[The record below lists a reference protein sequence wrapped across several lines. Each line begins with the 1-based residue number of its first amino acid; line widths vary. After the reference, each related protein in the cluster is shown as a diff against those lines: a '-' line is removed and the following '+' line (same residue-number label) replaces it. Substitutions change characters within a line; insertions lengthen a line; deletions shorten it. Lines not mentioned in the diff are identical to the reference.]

1 MSPPSPID
9 SWRYHLRRGISDL
22 WFILSIAAAFV
33 LLLVLFGYHN
43 TDPGWSTSG
52 EVQETRHFLGR
63 PGAYTADLLF
73 SLLGYAAYLLPFG
86 VAIIGWQSVCRA
98 HLDTELMIWKCFA
111 LLIAI
116 VSLCGIL
123 SLHCDVK
130 INSLAVT
137 GGGIVGLKI
146 SIELLKMWPVQLVM
160 SIYTLLFLIGITLLA
175 ELNWAKV
182 LDTVG
187 QWGINF
193 YNWTRSKINHF
204 LHNRKITPAATAR
217 RPSVFAS
224 SADTAVS
231 DTGTSGSMAPATAIL
246 FNLRD
251 RLLNLINKSKQRRN
265 ARAPHTP
272 VMQTVPPR
280 PPQNNNP
287 FGLSGMNDLEGDEL
301 PPFRAP
307 PRYSYTTLEEDTPAP
322 QRNEPNISWAH
333 YKAQNATAETSAE
346 PTSEEEYHP
355 KSDYFARRQ
364 SAGLSLRG
372 DENDAYP
379 PAVNDPA
386 NDEALDEMDEE
397 DFAALDD
404 EEDFAALD
412 DDGDNIADNT
422 AEENTDS
429 RHEPQLR
436 VRLNNVT
443 TNSKS
448 GAITLTATRAVSAPI
463 TTAQNNSYRLPELN
477 LLNPGT
483 TAVADYS
490 DEELDEMA
498 MQVEQALKNYKL
510 SVRVENITVGPVV
523 TCIELSLAPGIKVSS
538 ITNLDRDIARL
549 LSVPSVRVVEV
560 IPGRPFI
567 GLEIPNRKRE
577 MVPLR
582 GVLESPQ
589 YQKETSPLTVVLGA
603 DISGKPVITNLGKMP
618 HLLVAGTTGSGK
630 SVGINV
636 ILASMLYKSK
646 PDELKL
652 ILVDPKT
659 VELAMY
665 RDIPHLLTPVVTDM
679 NDAENALR
687 WAVAEMERRY
697 QLMVAFKVR
706 KMDEFNKVIREAE
719 ARGEH
724 ITDPTVDPALY
735 IGLANQPPVLK
746 TLPYIVIVIDELA
759 DLMMVAGKNVE
770 QLIARIAQKARA
782 AGIHLILATQRPS
795 VDVIT
800 GLIKSNIPTRIA
812 FQVSSKIDSRTILN
826 GQGAETLLGNGDML
840 FLSPGVGGARRVHG
854 AYIDDQEVDRLTTY
868 LKTQGEPDY
877 EDAIL
882 APAATNNGNGGGKD
896 SDDAEL
902 DPLYDQAVQ
911 VVIESGRASIS
922 GLQRHLS
929 IGYNRAA
936 RMVDVMERA
945 GLVSAPDHKGV
956 RKVLTGGSVGD
967 DY

>member
-1 MSPPSPID
+1 MSPPTPTD

-52 EVQETRHFLGR
+52 DAQETLHFLGK
-63 PGAYTADLLF
+63 PGAYTADALL
-73 SLLGYAAYLLPFG
+73 SLLGYAAYLLPVG
-86 VAIIGWQSVCRA
+86 MALIGWQSVCRA

-111 LLIAI
+111 LVISI
-116 VSLCGIL
+116 VSLCGML
-123 SLHCDVK
+123 SLHCDVA
-130 INSLAVT
+130 INSLAMT
-137 GGGIVGLKI
+137 GGGVVGQKI
-146 SIELLKMWPVQLVM
+146 TIELLKMWPVQLVM
-160 SIYTLLFLIGITLLA
+160 SIYTLLFFIGITLLA

-187 QWGINF
+187 QWGVNL
-193 YNWTRSKINHF
+193 YNWVRQKIDGYRRAHQ
-204 LHNRKITPAATAR
+204 TAPAGTY
-217 RPSVFAS
+217 RPGVFAS
-224 SADTAVS
+224 PRDDEASDGDTAAS
-231 DTGTSGSMAPATAIL
+231 AAAAIL
-246 FNLRD
+246 PKLRE
-251 RLLNLINKSKQRRN
+251 RLLNVINKAKQRRS

-272 VMQTVPPR
+272 VMQSVPPR
-280 PPQNNNP
+280 PPQNHNP
-287 FGLSGMNDLEGDEL
+287 YDLSGMNHFDDNE
-301 PPFRAP
+301 PPSFRAP
-307 PRYSYTTLEEDTPAP
+307 PRYTPPEEDSPP
-322 QRNEPNISWAH
+322 QRSEPNISWAH
-333 YKAQNATAETSAE
+333 YKAQNAAAE
-346 PTSEEEYHP
+346 PAAPAAEEDGYRP

-364 SAGLSLRG
+364 NAGLPLRS
-372 DENDAYP
+372 EESDAYP
-379 PAVNDPA
+379 AAVNDPV
-386 NDEALDEMDEE
+386 NDDDLGDMDEE
-397 DFAALDD
+397 DFAALD
-404 EEDFAALD
+404 EDGGHAAPED
-412 DDGDNIADNT
+412 T
-422 AEENTDS
+422 AEENAGT

-436 VRLNNVT
+436 VRLNSVAG
-443 TNSKS
+443 S
-448 GAITLTATRAVSAPI
+448 GIPFTANRAAPAPI
-463 TTAQNNSYRLPELN
+463 TAPPAKPPYRLPDLS

-589 YQKETSPLTVVLGA
+589 YQKETSPLTVVLGS

-636 ILASMLYKSK
+636 ILASMLYKSR

-679 NDAENALR
+679 SDAENALR

-724 ITDPTVDPALY
+724 IPDPTVDPALY

-882 APAATNNGNGGGKD
+882 APAAANNGNGGAGGKD

-911 VVIESGRASIS
+911 VVIESGKASIS

-945 GLVSAPDHKGV
+945 GLVSPPDHKGV
-956 RKVLTGGSVGD
+956 RKVLTTGGAGGD

>member
-1 MSPPSPID
+1 MSSPTPTD

-52 EVQETRHFLGR
+52 DAQETLHFLGK
-63 PGAYTADLLF
+63 PGAYTADALL
-73 SLLGYAAYLLPFG
+73 SLLGYAAYLLPVG
-86 VAIIGWQSVCRA
+86 MALIGWQSVCRA

-111 LLIAI
+111 LVISI
-116 VSLCGIL
+116 VSLCGML
-123 SLHCDVK
+123 SLHCDVA
-130 INSLAVT
+130 INSLAMT
-137 GGGIVGLKI
+137 GGGVVGQKI
-146 SIELLKMWPVQLVM
+146 TIELLKMWPVQLVM
-160 SIYTLLFLIGITLLA
+160 SIYTLLFFIGITLLA

-187 QWGINF
+187 QWGVNL
-193 YNWTRSKINHF
+193 YNWVRQKIDGYRRAHQ
-204 LHNRKITPAATAR
+204 TAPAGTY
-217 RPSVFAS
+217 RPGVFAS
-224 SADTAVS
+224 PRDDEASDGDTAAS
-231 DTGTSGSMAPATAIL
+231 AAAAIL
-246 FNLRD
+246 PKLRE
-251 RLLNLINKSKQRRN
+251 RLLNVINKAKQRRS

-272 VMQTVPPR
+272 VMQSVPPR
-280 PPQNNNP
+280 PPQNHNP
-287 FGLSGMNDLEGDEL
+287 YDLSGMNHFDDNE
-301 PPFRAP
+301 PPSFRAP
-307 PRYSYTTLEEDTPAP
+307 PRYTPPEEDSPP
-322 QRNEPNISWAH
+322 QRSEPNISWAH
-333 YKAQNATAETSAE
+333 YKAQNAAAE
-346 PTSEEEYHP
+346 PAAPAAEEDGYRP

-364 SAGLSLRG
+364 NAGLPLRS
-372 DENDAYP
+372 EESDAYP
-379 PAVNDPA
+379 AAVNDPV
-386 NDEALDEMDEE
+386 NDDDLGDMDEE
-397 DFAALDD
+397 DFAALD
-404 EEDFAALD
+404 EDGGHAAPED
-412 DDGDNIADNT
+412 T
-422 AEENTDS
+422 AEENAGT

-436 VRLNNVT
+436 VRLNSVAG
-443 TNSKS
+443 S
-448 GAITLTATRAVSAPI
+448 GIPFTANRAAPAPI
-463 TTAQNNSYRLPELN
+463 TAPPAKPPYRLPDLS

-589 YQKETSPLTVVLGA
+589 YQKETSPLTVVLGS

-636 ILASMLYKSK
+636 ILASMLYKSR

-679 NDAENALR
+679 SDAENALR

-882 APAATNNGNGGGKD
+882 APAAANNGNGGAGGKD

-911 VVIESGRASIS
+911 VVIESGKASIS

-945 GLVSAPDHKGV
+945 GLVSPPDHKGV
-956 RKVLTGGSVGD
+956 RKVLTTGGAGGD

>member
-22 WFILSIAAAFV
+22 WFILSIAVAFV

-52 EVQETRHFLGR
+52 EVEVQETRHFLGML
-63 PGAYTADLLF
+63 GAYIADLLF
-73 SLLGYAAYLLPFG
+73 SLLGYAAYLLPIG
-86 VAIIGWQSVCRA
+86 VATIGWQSVCRA
-98 HLDTELMIWKCFA
+98 QIDAELMIWKCFA
-111 LLIAI
+111 LIISI

-137 GGGIVGLKI
+137 GGGVVGLKI

-175 ELNWAKV
+175 ELNWAKF

-193 YNWTRSKINHF
+193 YNWTCSRIHHF
-204 LHNRKITPAATAR
+204 LHARKSAPAATR
-217 RPSVFAS
+217 RPSAFAAEDTVAS
-224 SADTAVS
+224 GADSGVMASAA
-231 DTGTSGSMAPATAIL
+231 AIL
-246 FNLRD
+246 PNLRD
-251 RLLNLINKSKQRRN
+251 RLLNLMKKGKQRRS
-265 ARAPHTP
+265 ARALHTP
-272 VMQTVPPR
+272 VMQSVPPR
-280 PPQNNNP
+280 PPQSNP
-287 FGLSGMNDLEGDEL
+287 YDLSGMNNWDSKEL

-307 PRYSYTTLEEDTPAP
+307 PRYIPLEDDTPAP
-322 QRNEPNISWAH
+322 QRSEPNISWAH
-333 YKAQNATAETSAE
+333 YKAQNAATEASAE
-346 PTSEEEYHP
+346 PAGEEEYRP
-355 KSDYFARRQ
+355 KSDYFVRRQ
-364 SAGLSLRG
+364 SAGLPLRG
-372 DENDAYP
+372 DENDAYL
-379 PAVNDPA
+379 PAVNDPV
-386 NDEALDEMDEE
+386 NDETLDEM
-397 DFAALDD
+397 D

-443 TNSKS
+443 TNNKS
-448 GAITLTATRAVSAPI
+448 GTITLTATRAVSAPI
-463 TTAQNNSYRLPELN
+463 AAPQNNAYRLPDLN

-679 NDAENALR
+679 SDAENALR

-724 ITDPTVDPALY
+724 LTDPTVDPALY

-840 FLSPGVGGARRVHG
+840 FLSPGTGGARRVHG

-882 APAATNNGNGGGKD
+882 TPAASSGNGNGGAGGKD

-911 VVIESGRASIS
+911 VVIESGKASIS

-945 GLVSAPDHKGV
+945 GLVSPPDHKGV
-956 RKVLTGGSVGD
+956 RKVLTTGGAGRD

>member
-52 EVQETRHFLGR
+52 EAQETRHFLGTL
-63 PGAYTADLLF
+63 GAYTADLLF

-86 VAIIGWQSVCRA
+86 VATIGWQSVCRA
-98 HLDTELMIWKCFA
+98 QIDAELMIWKCFA
-111 LLIAI
+111 LVIAI

-123 SLHCDVK
+123 SLHSDVK

-137 GGGIVGLKI
+137 GGGVVGLKI

-175 ELNWAKV
+175 ELNWAKI

-187 QWGINF
+187 QWGINL
-193 YNWTRSKINHF
+193 YNWVHGKIHHF
-204 LHNRKITPAATAR
+204 LHTRKIATANAAR
-217 RPSVFAS
+217 RPSAFAS
-224 SADTAVS
+224 PDDAEASNAGTGGAMASAA
-231 DTGTSGSMAPATAIL
+231 AI
-246 FNLRD
+246 FPNLRD
-251 RLLNLINKSKQRRN
+251 RLLNLINKSKQRRS

-287 FGLSGMNDLEGDEL
+287 FGLSGMTDLDGDEP

-307 PRYSYTTLEEDTPAP
+307 PRYTPPEDDASATP
-322 QRNEPNISWAH
+322 QRSEPNISWAH
-333 YKAQNATAETSAE
+333 YKAQNATAETSTE
-346 PTSEEEYHP
+346 PTDEEEYRP

-364 SAGLSLRG
+364 NAGLPLRG

-379 PAVNDPA
+379 PAINDPA
-386 NDEALDEMDEE
+386 NDEALEEM
-397 DFAALDD
+397 D

-412 DDGDNIADNT
+412 DDGDNTADNT
-422 AEENTDS
+422 AEDNTDG

-436 VRLNNVT
+436 VRLNNVAT
-443 TNSKS
+443 GSNG

-463 TTAQNNSYRLPELN
+463 TTAQNKSYQLPDLN

-679 NDAENALR
+679 SDAENALR

-697 QLMVAFKVR
+697 QLMVALKVR

-882 APAATNNGNGGGKD
+882 APAATNNGNGNGGGKD
-896 SDDAEL
+896 GDDAEL

-911 VVIESGRASIS
+911 VVIESGKASIS

-945 GLVSAPDHKGV
+945 GLVSPPDHKGV
-956 RKVLTGGSVGD
+956 RKVLTGGGMGD
-967 DY
+967 NY

>member
-73 SLLGYAAYLLPFG
+73 SLLGYASYLLPFG

-204 LHNRKITPAATAR
+204 LHSRKITPAATAR

-224 SADTAVS
+224 SADSAS
-231 DTGTSGSMAPATAIL
+231 DTRTSGSMAPATTIL

-265 ARAPHTP
+265 TRAPHTP

-287 FGLSGMNDLEGDEL
+287 FGLSGMNDLEGDEP

-307 PRYSYTTLEEDTPAP
+307 PRYSYTTLEEDTPAL
-322 QRNEPNISWAH
+322 QRSEPNISWAH
-333 YKAQNATAETSAE
+333 YKAQNATAETSTE
-346 PTSEEEYHP
+346 PTSEEEYRP

-364 SAGLSLRG
+364 NAGLSLRG

-386 NDEALDEMDEE
+386 NDETLDEM
-397 DFAALDD
+397 D

-463 TTAQNNSYRLPELN
+463 ATAQNNAYRLPDLN

-679 NDAENALR
+679 SDAENALR

-882 APAATNNGNGGGKD
+882 APATTNNGNGNGGGKD
-896 SDDAEL
+896 SDDVEL

>member
-1 MSPPSPID
+1 MSPPTPTD

-52 EVQETRHFLGR
+52 DAQETLHFLGK
-63 PGAYTADLLF
+63 PGAYTADALL
-73 SLLGYAAYLLPFG
+73 SLLGYAAYLLPVG
-86 VAIIGWQSVCRA
+86 MALIGWQSVCRA

-111 LLIAI
+111 LVISI
-116 VSLCGIL
+116 VSLCGML
-123 SLHCDVK
+123 SLHCDVA
-130 INSLAVT
+130 INSLAMT
-137 GGGIVGLKI
+137 GGGVVGQKI
-146 SIELLKMWPVQLVM
+146 TIELLKMWPVQLVM
-160 SIYTLLFLIGITLLA
+160 SIYTLLFFIGITLLA

-187 QWGINF
+187 QWGVNL
-193 YNWTRSKINHF
+193 YNWVRQKIDGYRRAHQ
-204 LHNRKITPAATAR
+204 TAPAGTY
-217 RPSVFAS
+217 RPGVFAS
-224 SADTAVS
+224 PRDDEASDGDTAAS
-231 DTGTSGSMAPATAIL
+231 AAAAIL
-246 FNLRD
+246 PKLRE
-251 RLLNLINKSKQRRN
+251 RLLNVINKAKQRRS

-272 VMQTVPPR
+272 VMQSVPPR
-280 PPQNNNP
+280 PPQNHNP
-287 FGLSGMNDLEGDEL
+287 YDLSGMNHFDDNE
-301 PPFRAP
+301 PPSFRAP
-307 PRYSYTTLEEDTPAP
+307 PRYTPPEEDSPP
-322 QRNEPNISWAH
+322 QRSEPNISWAH
-333 YKAQNATAETSAE
+333 YKAQNAAAE
-346 PTSEEEYHP
+346 PAAPAAEEDGYRP

-364 SAGLSLRG
+364 NAGLPLRS
-372 DENDAYP
+372 EESDAYP
-379 PAVNDPA
+379 AAVNDPV
-386 NDEALDEMDEE
+386 NDDDLGDMDEE
-397 DFAALDD
+397 DFAALD
-404 EEDFAALD
+404 EDGGHAAPED
-412 DDGDNIADNT
+412 T
-422 AEENTDS
+422 AEENAGT

-436 VRLNNVT
+436 VRLNSVAG
-443 TNSKS
+443 S
-448 GAITLTATRAVSAPI
+448 GIPFTANRAAPAPI
-463 TTAQNNSYRLPELN
+463 TAPPAKPPYRLPDLS

-589 YQKETSPLTVVLGA
+589 YQKETSPLTVVLGS

-636 ILASMLYKSK
+636 ILASMLYKSR

-679 NDAENALR
+679 SDAENALR

-735 IGLANQPPVLK
+735 IGLASQPPVLK

-882 APAATNNGNGGGKD
+882 APAAANNGNGGAGGKD

-911 VVIESGRASIS
+911 VVIESGKASIS

-945 GLVSAPDHKGV
+945 GLVSPPDHKGV
-956 RKVLTGGSVGD
+956 RKVLTTGGAGGD